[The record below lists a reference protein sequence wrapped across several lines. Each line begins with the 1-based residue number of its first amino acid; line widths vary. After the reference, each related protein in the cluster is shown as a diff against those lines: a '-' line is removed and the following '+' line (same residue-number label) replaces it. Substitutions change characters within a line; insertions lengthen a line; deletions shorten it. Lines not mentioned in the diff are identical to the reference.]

1 MIKRLGL
8 ICFLMGLTLVWGCA
22 GKNTAT
28 EPEPAALEIL
38 REKTVFITPVP
49 DPDRHDDASV
59 LEDDI
64 TTRPPEVTPFQGAQT
79 GLPVEIVQPLPTM
92 LVTMKMYDISLPVLL
107 RTLARVADLDIML
120 TDNIKGQTVIA
131 ITNVPWDQAFQG
143 ILDTFGLSYEWS
155 GGILRVVSVAD
166 LEKKQALMEARQN
179 YEKTR
184 NTHALTL
191 MAQKQTKA
199 QLEPLV
205 TKIEKIHYAD
215 LKSLQKNLSQYL
227 SLGGGTTKE
236 GDTRA
241 ADPEDPGIGQKF
253 SGNIMIDEY
262 SNSLII
268 HATRADIKK
277 VLPIIRR
284 LDQPTRQVLI
294 EAHIVEAEANTGK
307 ELGVQWGGLGIQDTG
322 NGKSISVG
330 GNITE
335 FGNTMEEGYIP
346 TDGNIVNLPLSAAS
360 AGTGMTLGVMAQK
373 VGSPVLYIQLLA
385 LEEEGNLNIL
395 SKPSITT
402 LDHRKAVIKSGR
414 EVPYQTI
421 VNDEVS
427 VQWKEAVIK
436 LEVTPH
442 IVNDN
447 IVRLEI
453 ITHKDELDF
462 ENNVGGNPIVIT
474 KNAETNVMLFDG
486 QTTVIGGLNKEK
498 KSNNES
504 GVPGLRTTPGL
515 GWLFKSIDDSKE
527 MEELLIFITPRIL
540 KGATELP

>member
-8 ICFLMGLTLVWGCA
+8 ICFLMGLVLIWGCA
-22 GKNTAT
+22 GKNTET
-28 EPEPAALEIL
+28 EPAALQTL
-38 REKTVFITPVP
+38 KEKTVFITPVP
-49 DPDRHDDASV
+49 DPDRHDDDSV

-64 TTRPPEVTPFQGAQT
+64 AVIPPEFTPFQGTQP
-79 GLPVEIVQPLPTM
+79 GLPLETIRPLPTM
-92 LVTMKMYDISLPVLL
+92 LVTIKMYDVSLPVLL

-120 TDNIKGQTVIA
+120 TDNIKGQTVMA

-155 GGILRVVSVAD
+155 GEILRVASVED
-166 LEKKQALMEARQN
+166 LEKKQSLMEARQN
-179 YEKTR
+179 YEKSR

-191 MAQKQTKA
+191 MAQEQTKA
-199 QLEPLV
+199 KLEPLV
-205 TKIEKIHYAD
+205 TKIEKIQYAD
-215 LKSLQKNLSQYL
+215 LKSLQKNLIQYL
-227 SLGGGTTKE
+227 SLGGGTAEESDTKQV
-236 GDTRA
+236 DSK
-241 ADPEDPGIGQKF
+241 DPGTGQKF
-253 SGNIMIDEY
+253 SGSIMIDEY

-268 HATRADIKK
+268 HATRSDIKK
-277 VLPIIRR
+277 VMPIIRR
-284 LDQPTRQVLI
+284 LDQPTLQVLI

-307 ELGVQWGGLGIQDTG
+307 ELGVQWGGLGTQDTDK
-322 NGKSISVG
+322 GKSISVG
-330 GNITE
+330 GNMAE
-335 FGNTMEEGYIP
+335 FGNTLDEGYTP

-360 AGTGMTLGVMAQK
+360 AGTGMTLGVMAQEL
-373 VGSPVLYIQLLA
+373 GSYVLYTQLLA
-385 LEEEGNLNIL
+385 LEEEGKLNIL

-414 EVPYQTI
+414 QVPYQTV

-427 VQWKEAVIK
+427 IEWKEAVIK

-442 IVNDN
+442 IVNDK

-453 ITHKDELDF
+453 VTHKDELDF
-462 ENNVGGNPIVIT
+462 ENDVGGNPIVIT

-498 KSNNES
+498 ESEKES
-504 GVPGLRTTPGL
+504 GVPGLRKTPGL
-515 GWLFKSIDDSKE
+515 GWLFKSIDNSKE